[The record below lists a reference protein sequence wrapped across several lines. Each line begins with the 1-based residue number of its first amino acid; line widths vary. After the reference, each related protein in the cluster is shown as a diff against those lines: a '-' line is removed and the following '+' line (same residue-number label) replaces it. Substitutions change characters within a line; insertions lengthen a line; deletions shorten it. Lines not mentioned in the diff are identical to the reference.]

1 MSGRRWSYYLAVAVG
16 YVLGAVALYAGL
28 PEGIPPRLAL
38 GHSTFWLGAPMVAFL
53 LPTFLVVTD
62 VLLRSLSSRNASIE
76 RSPTA
81 IVEVHDAIM
90 LRIVFFV
97 LGVHAMMLARLFD
110 LLRGHAWTSRVVPLM
125 LGLTIVSVGNLLPKT
140 RPNLAIGI
148 RTERTPSDRA
158 FWVRI
163 QRSMGYLLVTLGAL
177 LILSAITIPAPLGAL
192 MILIAGPAAII
203 AAPIIVWRTNCG
215 RA

>member
-1 MSGRRWSYYLAVAVG
+1 MSGRRWSYDLAVAVG
-16 YVLGAVALYAGL
+16 YVLGAVAVYAGL
-28 PEGIPPRLAL
+28 PEGIPPRLTL
-38 GHSTFWLGAPMVAFL
+38 GHTTFWLGAPMVAFL
-53 LPTFLVVTD
+53 LPTFMVVTD
-62 VLLRSLSSRNASIE
+62 VLLRSLYSRNAGPE

-81 IVEVHDAIM
+81 VVEVHDAIM
-90 LRIVFFV
+90 LRIAFFV

-110 LLRGHAWTSRVVPLM
+110 LLRGHAWTPRVVPLM

-148 RTERTPSDRA
+148 RAERTLSDRTL
-158 FWVRI
+158 WVRI

-177 LILSAITIPAPLGAL
+177 LILSAITIPAPLGTL
-192 MILIAGPAAII
+192 MILIAGPAAIV
-203 AAPIIVWRTNCG
+203 AAPIIVWRTNGG